1 MKVIRLETVLAVLT
15 AVLVATGAGL
25 WIWKPPPPTVEM
37 ASAAVSAASSSLA
50 PQVVAV
56 TADAGVIV
64 SENIFSS
71 TRAAPRVRYTPPGA
85 GDEPES
91 ASASESPDAAMIV
104 ETPLPQVFGIMMGPG
119 GATALIQ
126 SDSAG
131 ASGRLYREG
140 DQVGPYRIVRITGG
154 SVIVRGPLGRHE
166 LRIQPRE
173 EPAR

>member
-1 MKVIRLETVLAVLT
+1 MKVIRLETLLAVLT
-15 AVLVATGAGL
+15 AVLVAIGAGL
-25 WIWKPPPPTVEM
+25 WIWQPSPPAVER
-37 ASAAVSAASSSLA
+37 AAAAVSPPAPSAA
-50 PQVVAV
+50 PRIVAV

-71 TRAAPRVRYTPPGA
+71 TRAAPPVRYTPPGA

-91 ASASESPDAAMIV
+91 ASANESPDAAMIV

-140 DQVGPYRIVRITGG
+140 DQIGPYRIVRITGA
-154 SVIVRGPLGRHE
+154 SVTVRGPLGRHE

-173 EPAR
+173 EPGR